1 MGLISYFKNLHY
13 DNKLQKADKLLAEGS
28 KKAAE
33 DIYVSL
39 LDKQPFA
46 AGKLAAYYCSE
57 AIKANAKTDVALF
70 EKAVALEKKSAG
82 VHDAKSYDSAL
93 GEFAQ
98 HLKERANTSF
108 DKSSYQDCFALVSAL
123 NSTHWGTSATKVL
136 CSEAKIRLLF
146 NDMDSCKASSDAFK
160 PLIEAFKS
168 EWNICKEKVRAQ
180 KSAMDFCQ
188 KLVDSKRFFAANEI
202 LTTIL
207 GNPFDEKCVDNAVQ
221 IISGND
227 AEATSSML
235 RAVVSEYGKSIV
247 LNASNTI
254 VDSMSLFDKCW
265 NCSSDVTFVM
275 GVLTSVKD
283 DVKRNAIVSHVLAV
297 HTWYL
302 RNAQLNASFIKWV
315 YDSYKDENSLTIL
328 EKIHTLGY
336 DVEKYFTDKVH
347 SLITSKT
354 CDEKVSYLDHAL
366 ALFPDAQLIIKDKL
380 VCAQWYLD
388 NDMND
393 KALAAAE
400 SILHK
405 CERAS
410 LVKAHALCNMA
421 KAANA
426 ADVRVELLNQAK
438 GALKSYTG
446 PESEVVES
454 CIKSGLTKA
463 AEQYYV
469 EGDHDKAYS
478 ILRTLAKE
486 GEELAAFIVAKYRL
500 SEVLATNDKKARYD
514 LAVASIDE
522 LLNLKVKSIKNNED
536 YQRLWDERASL
547 LIEQSKDIDDVAAV
561 TVLEDLVRSIDKAS
575 LDAAVVKSLKGLV
588 LKEIIKRKYL
598 ISRNLELAGKLTE
611 ASDLYREINSLE
623 AKNVPTLS
631 ALRFMLC
638 KLKSRDA
645 SDILGH
651 KDRIYTL
658 LRNSAEAYNS
668 EKKDIAYRFALTL
681 LKSGEDKEALSIL
694 SEFLPEEEQ
703 LKKAC
708 EQGEM
713 IKAQAKLD
721 DFNAKLAAVKNKSLS
736 SDDAVYLIN
745 HILDYAETIKP
756 VLGLTRPTLAKYRN
770 KIKNYAIFK
779 LFDEGRFDV
788 AFEKM
793 IKEHPDYL
801 DDLTALRNIALV
813 CLNIAEAKQISSSNF
828 REVIAVWL
836 TAIYQ
841 ERLFVKSLDYTSWD
855 DQYTFSLYGAYG
867 NFDED
872 TIGDLPDNVNFS
884 DEDDSNI
891 VLIKDVQRAL
901 LDRFEAA
908 ISDNQHCHEFFTSQK
923 DAMDALI
930 ALNLDEKCRLIAPY
944 LAHNNDEVFQD
955 ISDALEQDR
964 QQEYDNW
971 EDILSVGALYQ
982 MPQSIYSDYSN
993 AKTYFNDCKE
1003 AVDTFT
1009 LTKARQAFTSEK
1021 VEMIKRFDKLDS
1033 ALRSYCNSKVSALSA
1048 KNKDDFKNNYS
1059 FYLIVCNAVKDSTLS
1074 FAFSNYVMQYVVGE
1088 VNGNSMKKS
1097 DAADIIL
1104 SIFLLDKNNTRVKE
1118 NLQTLF
1124 EMLAREEDSV
1134 SVQSVNTILSKLRT
1148 FDHSFYLTLNKEYE
1162 DAKIHKELN
1171 NIVDKVN
1178 KNSMSMANALKRI
1191 YEMYSSN
1198 SNHEGICENLA
1209 QLSSIC
1215 IMKYVVGQ
1223 ESGYS
1228 SVQSILDSLK
1238 SNMSNEFRKHR
1249 AVFKKQHDEIWNA
1262 LPSDTKNLIN
1272 GGLFAPR
1279 GQSLNEKGLALKR
1292 GLQYM
1297 RDLGGF
1303 SSDDY
1308 DPLSFLRRRSP
1319 LDDLPF

>member
-1 MGLISYFKNLHY
+1 MGLVSYFKNLHY

-46 AGKLAAYYCSE
+46 VGKLAAYYYSE
-57 AIKANAKTDVALF
+57 AVKANVKTDVALF
-70 EKAVALEKKSAG
+70 SKAVALEKKSAG
-82 VHDAKSYDSAL
+82 VHDAKSYDSVLA
-93 GEFAQ
+93 EFAQ

-123 NSTHWGTSATKVL
+123 NSTHLGTNATKVL
-136 CSEAKIRLLF
+136 CSEAKIHLLF
-146 NDMDSCKASSDAFK
+146 TDLDSCKASSDAFN
-160 PLIEAFKS
+160 PLIESFKS
-168 EWNICKEKVRAQ
+168 EWNICKETVRAQ
-180 KSAMDFCQ
+180 KSSMDFCQ
-188 KLVDSKRFFAANEI
+188 KLVDSKRFFAANEM
-202 LTTIL
+202 LSTIR
-207 GNPFDEKCVDNAVQ
+207 GDYFEEKCVDNAVQ

-227 AEATSSML
+227 IEATSSML
-235 RAVVSEYGKSIV
+235 RAVVSKYGRLIV
-247 LNASNTI
+247 LNDYNTI
-254 VDSMSLFDKCW
+254 VDSISLFDKCW
-265 NCSSDVTFVM
+265 NCSSDVTFVLD
-275 GVLTSVKD
+275 VLTSVKD
-283 DVKRNAIVSHVLAV
+283 DVKRNAIVSHVLTEHAR
-297 HTWYL
+297 YL
-302 RNAQLNASFIKWV
+302 SNAQLHASFTEWV
-315 YDSYKDENSLTIL
+315 FDSYKDEDSLTIL
-328 EKIHTLGY
+328 EKIHILGY
-336 DVEKYFTDKVH
+336 DVEKYYTSKVH

-366 ALFPDAQLIIKDKL
+366 TLFPSAWLIIKDKL
-380 VCAQWYLD
+380 ACAQWYLG
-388 NDMND
+388 NNQND
-393 KALAAAE
+393 KALIAAE
-400 SILHK
+400 SILHRD
-405 CERAS
+405 EGAS

-421 KAANA
+421 NAANVA
-426 ADVRVELLNQAK
+426 EVRVELLNQAK

-446 PESEVVES
+446 PESEVMES

-463 AEQYYV
+463 AEQYYI
-469 EGDHDKAYS
+469 EGDHNKAYS

-486 GEELAAFIVAKYRL
+486 GAEQAAFVIAKCRL
-500 SEVLATNDKKARYD
+500 CEVLASNDKKARYD

-522 LLNLKVKSIKNNED
+522 LLNLKVKSIRSNED
-536 YQRLWDERASL
+536 YLHLWEERASL
-547 LIEQSKDIDDVAAV
+547 LIEQSKSLDDEVAVKA
-561 TVLEDLVRSIDKAS
+561 LEDLVQNIDKAS
-575 LDAAVVKSLKGLV
+575 FDSAVSKSQKTPV
-588 LKEIIKRKYL
+588 LKEIIKRKYI

-611 ASDLYREINSLE
+611 ASDIYREINSLE
-623 AKNVPTLS
+623 AKKVPTLS
-631 ALRFMLC
+631 ALRFILC

-645 SDILGH
+645 SEIIEY

-658 LRNSAEAYNS
+658 LRSSAKAYNS

-681 LKSGEDKEALSIL
+681 LKSGEDKEALSVL

-708 EQGEM
+708 EQGDM
-713 IKAQAKLD
+713 IKAQAKLN
-721 DFNAKLAAVKNKSLS
+721 DFNAKLDAVKNKSLS
-736 SDDAVYLIN
+736 SDDAVYFIN

-756 VLGLTRPTLAKYRN
+756 LLGLTIPTLAKYRN
-770 KIKNYAIFK
+770 KLKNYAIFK

-813 CLNIAEAKQISSSNF
+813 CLNIVEAKQISFSNF

-855 DQYTFSLYGAYG
+855 DQFTFSLYGAYG
-867 NFDED
+867 HFDEN
-872 TIGDLPDNVNFS
+872 TIGNLPDNVNFS
-884 DEDDSNI
+884 DDDDSNI
-891 VLIKDVQRAL
+891 VLIKDIQRTL

-908 ISDNQHCHEFFTSQK
+908 ISDTQHYHEFFTSQK

-930 ALNLDEKCRLIAPY
+930 ALNLDEKCRLVAPY
-944 LAHNNDEVFQD
+944 LAHNNDDIFQD

-971 EDILSVGALYQ
+971 EDVLSVGALYQ

-993 AKTYFNDCKE
+993 AKKYSNDCKE

-1021 VEMIKRFDKLDS
+1021 VELIKRFDKLDS
-1033 ALRSYCNSKVSALSA
+1033 ALKSYCNSKVSALSG
-1048 KNKDDFKNNYS
+1048 KNKNDFKNNYG
-1059 FYLIVCNAVKDSTLS
+1059 FYLVVCNAVKDSTLS
-1074 FAFSNYVMQYVVGE
+1074 FVFSNYVMQYVVGE
-1088 VNGNSMKKS
+1088 VNSNSMKKS

-1124 EMLAREEDSV
+1124 EMLTREEDSV
-1134 SVQSVNTILSKLRT
+1134 NVQAVNSILSKLRT
-1148 FDHSFYLTLNKEYE
+1148 FDYSFYSTLIKEYE

-1171 NIVDKVN
+1171 CIVDKVN

-1198 SNHEGICENLA
+1198 PNHEGICRNLA

-1215 IMKYVVGQ
+1215 ITKYVVGH

-1228 SVQSILDSLK
+1228 SVLRVLDSLK
-1238 SNMSNEFRKHR
+1238 SNISSEFKKHR
-1249 AVFKKQHDEIWNA
+1249 AVFKKQHDEIWNTLPYETKLLIKEEASA
-1262 LPSDTKNLIN
+1262 LIGK
-1272 GGLFAPR
+1272 
-1279 GQSLNEKGLALKR
+1279 SLNDKGLALKL
-1292 GLQYM
+1292 GLKYM
-1297 RDLGGF
+1297 RDFGGF
-1303 SSDDY
+1303 SLDDD
-1308 DPLSFLRRRSP
+1308 DPASFLNWWISRKI
-1319 LDDLPF
+1319 